1 MWSPGAAFL
10 ARNGLFMKSVL
21 QIVWCVCFHGKLSV
35 LWFFFFSCFGSQM
48 GRSLQKRCSIWLFFM
63 HWIGTC
69 FCLCA
74 QGLNAVTLNWVHL
87 DGRQKACA
95 LFAKELWPSG
105 DLLVVMASYLLCSLA
120 YIYKFLWCVS
130 IPLRVAGVDFFF
142 VRLCFQIGSSRY
154 HASCKKFSSVWLHFS
169 RSRFAYTHCSPA
181 KDAVQVVLIVKL
193 KTRWHWFVC
202 TDQ

>member
-35 LWFFFFSCFGSQM
+35 LWFFFFFLFRFSNGALAAEEMLHLAVFHALDWHMLLSLCTRPK
-48 GRSLQKRCSIWLFFM
+48 RSNTI
-63 HWIGTC
+63 
-69 FCLCA
+69 
-74 QGLNAVTLNWVHL
+74 WVHL